1 MCILQIILLLVH
13 GDVGDIGDIHQAER
27 PANDSKKIRISPSL
41 SLSRFLLLMQMNI
54 ALENQH
60 PVRRVSL
67 ISQIKPRNEI

>member
-41 SLSRFLLLMQMNI
+41 SLSLSSFDAN
-54 ALENQH
+54 EY
-60 PVRRVSL
+60 SL
-67 ISQIKPRNEI
+67 RKSTSCSESFTHITDKTQK